1 MALPSGLVTRSSVY
15 MSLCALRRG
24 NRIKIGASEFLIL
37 QRLPEERWQL
47 QNSMTGEWCI
57 FDESDLL
64 DRFTRH
70 ELSFVVKVH
79 GCDPITNELA
89 EKLNRDLASY
99 APWLIALASKRVHY
113 LKEIDGRQPISMVP
127 HDIQPL
133 IQTVSGALSDS
144 SPPSVRTVCRDY
156 RKWISAGRD
165 IRAILFRYSDRG
177 QTRYANAAGGKG
189 DQ

>member
-1 MALPSGLVTRSSVY
+1 MSCRGDHGTR
-15 MSLCALRRG
+15 
-24 NRIKIGASEFLIL
+24 N
-37 QRLPEERWQL
+37 QLPEERWQR
-47 QNSMTGEWCI
+47 QNSMTGEWGTL
-57 FDESDLL
+57 DESDLL
-64 DRFTRH
+64 DRFTRN

-133 IQTVSGALSDS
+133 IQTVSGAL
-144 SPPSVRTVCRDY
+144 
-156 RKWISAGRD
+156 
-165 IRAILFRYSDRG
+165 
-177 QTRYANAAGGKG
+177 
-189 DQ
+189 

>member
-1 MALPSGLVTRSSVY
+1 
-15 MSLCALRRG
+15 MSLCALNRG

-57 FDESDLL
+57 FDESGLL
-64 DRFTRH
+64 DRFTRN

-79 GCDPITNELA
+79 GCDPTTNELA

-113 LKEIDGRQPISMVP
+113 LKEIDGRQPIF
-127 HDIQPL
+127 D
-133 IQTVSGALSDS
+133 GATRHSAAHQNRVRNIVRFESTERADGLPGLSQ
-144 SPPSVRTVCRDY
+144 V
-156 RKWISAGRD
+156 D
-165 IRAILFRYSDRG
+165 IRWPGHTGYTLSVFRSR